1 MNPWLVAIVAACAG
15 MLARTALS
23 PHLGSTLPFVTAF
36 PAILIAAWYGGLW
49 PGLLAIAICAAW
61 SVALPTNVP
70 PPSWDLDMGQR
81 IMLLLPSG
89 LLICLLAEQL
99 HRRRR

>member
-1 MNPWLVAIVAACAG
+1 MCSRGAKPNIIGGFFRIAPLDPHDPPPAARMNPWLVAIVAACAG

-49 PGLLAIAICAAW
+49 PGR
-61 SVALPTNVP
+61 
-70 PPSWDLDMGQR
+70 Q
-81 IMLLLPSG
+81 
-89 LLICLLAEQL
+89 
-99 HRRRR
+99 